1 MLHKLHANDASMIDQ
16 GKAHMILQ
24 LFTLFL
30 IKEEKV
36 SHMYLCFH
44 VI

>member
-1 MLHKLHANDASMIDQ
+1 MSHKLHANDASMIDQ
-16 GKAHMILQ
+16 AKAHMILQ
-24 LFTLFL
+24 LFTRFL
-30 IKEEKV
+30 IKEEKA